1 LPGQGYIQFF
11 QYNLQKPILK
21 KTILTQDRS
30 GKSMAN
36 AITAIKT
43 KAFIRVVIDQNHG
56 SAAMQFLIK
65 KQTI

>member
-1 LPGQGYIQFF
+1 M
-11 QYNLQKPILK
+11 
-21 KTILTQDRS
+21 ILTQDRS

-65 KQTI
+65 NKLFNYRIFTNLFLLTLSS